1 MKLKNASRYFDTCPV
16 YDGYSGTL
24 LFRVQASTFMEAA
37 SEGSVSVRRTVSL
50 APELVVPAHS
60 VVMLLG
66 ETYVLGEVNS
76 DEWSGDAIRKTCWT
90 RKVSDYFRV
99 TTPNETLTSAPGFS
113 LYGQKRQGR
122 ETTLLDSSRMETHWE
137 VSLSVSASVVAGS
150 ILKSGTTYYR
160 VRNTYIDTDGFLTCT
175 ADQLQ
180 YEPVTVS
187 VDTGKVYNPVTD
199 TYTGTSTSVQG
210 LPMDYKIAFNKQ
222 TQADF
227 AVESGDI
234 CLLLPAGTAP
244 STGLTLSIAMGELAG
259 AWRVLNVVKELDAW
273 NVHVRRT

>member
-16 YDGYSGTL
+16 YDGYSGAM

-37 SEGSVSVRRTVSL
+37 SEGSVSVRRTISL
-50 APELVVPAHS
+50 APELIVPTHS

-99 TTPNETLTSAPGFS
+99 TTPNETLTGLSGFS
-113 LYGQKRQGR
+113 LYGQKRQAK
-122 ETTLLDSSRMETHWE
+122 EVSLLDSSKMESYWE
-137 VSLSVSASVVAGS
+137 ASLAASANVVARN

-160 VRNTYIDTDGFLTCT
+160 VRNTYLDVDGFLTC
-175 ADQLQ
+175 ALDQLQ
-180 YEPVTVS
+180 YEPLSVS
-187 VDTGKVYNPVTD
+187 VETGKVYNPVTD
-199 TYTGTSTSVQG
+199 SYTGTSSTVQA
-210 LPMDYKIAFNKQ
+210 LPLDYKIAFSKQ

-227 AVESGDI
+227 AVESGDV
-234 CLLLPAGTAP
+234 CLLLPAGTSP
-244 STGLTLSIAMGELAG
+244 STGLKLTISTGELTG
-259 AWRVLNVVKELDAW
+259 SWRVLNIVKELDAW
-273 NVHVRRT
+273 NVHVRRV